1 MLFGHLRGAN
11 HAERNREVYDFV
23 SSQRNGPPVR
33 EIIQTAHAALAFF
46 SLHPFLLFNLYFAM
60 SQIGSYHVASFATST
75 DAEIRRLNAQVDL
88 FWPIESELLA
98 RLGLRDGL
106 TVLDCGCG
114 PGRLLE
120 LMQRKFSNLHCTGV
134 EIDPILV
141 AAGQKHMT
149 DSGLTSTIIRQ
160 GSAENTGLPPASFDF
175 IVMRLVLEHVPDPVV
190 ALRSLAGLLRPG
202 GRLAIISNDF
212 DFHLRT
218 FPPVPELDDL
228 YAAYCTSRRKDGG
241 DPCIG
246 RRVPL
251 LLTQAGLRLVANEIE
266 CAHNAVIGDGPFL
279 KAEGAGIPAQLV
291 KSGFLAPATLDS
303 MTRSWRNMLNTPGHT
318 IARLL
323 WIAVGEKSASEEN
336 QASSTKTALSSSTPL
351 PSASS
356 NEKSVSTSHTDGTGQ
371 LLALFAEVLERAD
384 IKADH
389 SLAALAIDSIAAMLL
404 QERIKSL
411 FGAEI
416 PVVRFFEETT
426 LRELSALLG
435 QSAATANTPPK
446 APIATRPPAKLEE
459 GEL

>member
-1 MLFGHLRGAN
+1 
-11 HAERNREVYDFV
+11 
-23 SSQRNGPPVR
+23 
-33 EIIQTAHAALAFF
+33 
-46 SLHPFLLFNLYFAM
+46 M

-75 DAEIRRLNAQVDL
+75 EAEIRRLNAQVDL
-88 FWPIESELLA
+88 FWPVESELLA

-106 TVLDCGCG
+106 AVLDCGCG

-120 LMQRKFSNLHCTGV
+120 LMQRRFPNLHCTGV

-141 AAGQKHMT
+141 AAGQKHKT
-149 DSGLTSTIIRQ
+149 ESGFPSIAIRQ

-175 IVMRLVLEHVPDPVV
+175 IVMRLVLEHVPDPMI
-190 ALRSLAGLLRPG
+190 ALRSLASLLRPG

-228 YAAYCTSRRKDGG
+228 YAAYCASRCKDGG

-251 LLTQAGLRLVANEIE
+251 LLTTAGLRLVANEIE

-291 KSGFLAPATLDS
+291 KSGFLAPAILDA
-303 MTRSWRNMLNTPGHT
+303 MTHSWRTMLNTPDHS

-323 WIAVGEKSASEEN
+323 WIAVGEKSVTEAN
-336 QASSTKTALSSSTPL
+336 QIKTAKNEAPGVISSS
-351 PSASS
+351 ASGPVA
-356 NEKSVSTSHTDGTGQ
+356 KPVDTSLSPDATLGR
-371 LLALFAEVLERAD
+371 LVALFAEALERDGIAPEN
-384 IKADH
+384 

-404 QERIKSL
+404 QERIKGL
-411 FGAEI
+411 FNIEI
-416 PVVRFFEETT
+416 PVVRFFEEMTI
-426 LRELSALLG
+426 RELSTMLDHQPASSTG
-435 QSAATANTPPK
+435 K
-446 APIATRPPAKLEE
+446 PPAAPTKPTKWVE